1 MTTFFPHLYEYGK
14 IINIIKKYESKEN
27 DTEIKPRKR
36 CLKDEILNSNPET
49 SLIKYSLNFYQC
61 RQSTDIDFLVY
72 LELKAQKLRESTYN
86 PLKFYNVTLE
96 AIIKARTELSNINKY
111 EKPPEW
117 PLKEEILDDQYATQ
131 AIIKART
138 ELSNINKYEKPP
150 EWPLKE
156 EILDDQYATQG
167 EFPTR
172 HWIVVDTILCIEI
185 AKILPFFVKLNISD
199 QQDLLKTTIL
209 LNALF
214 TEAYYSFT
222 ALYETLIFPDG
233 KMPIKFP
240 NIHKWQIDIFRES
253 DKISDAGK
261 AILKIEFHR
270 YSRLLL
276 NHLQAKYGD
285 APGAVRYS
293 QILSVME
300 AMIYYT
306 QKGKEFYVFLGAMRN
321 FPPHPTMALMDQII
335 VQ

>member
-96 AIIKARTELSNINKY
+96 
-111 EKPPEW
+111 
-117 PLKEEILDDQYATQ
+117 